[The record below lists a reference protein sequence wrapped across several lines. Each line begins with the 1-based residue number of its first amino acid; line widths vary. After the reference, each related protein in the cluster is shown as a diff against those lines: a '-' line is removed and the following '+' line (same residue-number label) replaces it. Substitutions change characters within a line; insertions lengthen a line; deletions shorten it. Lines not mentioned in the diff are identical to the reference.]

1 MLALSFHYSL
11 VKEQINIPPEGN
23 QSMVQKFISLVKV
36 LGREIRDKIAYSRIK
51 FFTLLKIME

>member
-23 QSMVQKFISLVKV
+23 PSIVQKFKV
-36 LGREIRDKIAYSRIK
+36 LVNKIRNGEHSKISN
-51 FFTLLKIME
+51 